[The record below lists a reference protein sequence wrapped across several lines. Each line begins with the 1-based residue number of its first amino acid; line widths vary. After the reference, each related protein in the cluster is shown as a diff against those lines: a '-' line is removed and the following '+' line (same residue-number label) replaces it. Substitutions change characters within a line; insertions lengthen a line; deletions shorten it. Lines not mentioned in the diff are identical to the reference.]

1 MESYEFA
8 EKLYVDDKHRAHRC
22 HMLLVGHYSRKSG
35 GPPVWAR
42 ATGERVCYY
51 LGAGTQVNPL
61 VQDIHSSKV
70 YYDPPFSIIGGSQDY
85 SNARPGMNP
94 ERKLER
100 AVVESAINLI
110 FLASGRLEKV
120 FDVVNP
126 DLLALI
132 KRARLFDHFSS
143 YETEMRA
150 ELEHEMLDL
159 RAQLEEQKAKT
170 NAAKERH
177 RREKTK
183 RREAQVQ
190 SKAWKRKYTTQ
201 QDRPE
206 QAVLDVKLEEEE
218 EEEEE
223 QDWKSMLFEQ
233 ERQTEHYKVKFI
245 AIKEQ
250 KVQWDMKQKKMSDA
264 IYALE
269 SKIARLKNQIGNLEA
284 SSGKQKEKLVKQS
297 RELAKETEA
306 RIFWQRK
313 HADLLADSRDH
324 RLHRTNSAAR
334 QDQDVRA
341 PLYGNPTS
349 RPSAYRTFNTGAHW
363 N

>member
-1 MESYEFA
+1 MVTN
-8 EKLYVDDKHRAHRC
+8 L
-22 HMLLVGHYSRKSG
+22 ML
-35 GPPVWAR
+35 
-42 ATGERVCYY
+42 
-51 LGAGTQVNPL
+51 
-61 VQDIHSSKV
+61 QDHI
-70 YYDPPFSIIGGSQDY
+70 
-85 SNARPGMNP
+85 
-94 ERKLER
+94 
-100 AVVESAINLI
+100 
-110 FLASGRLEKV
+110 
-120 FDVVNP
+120 
-126 DLLALI
+126 
-132 KRARLFDHFSS
+132 SS

-150 ELEHEMLDL
+150 EWEHEILDL

-190 SKAWKRKYTTQ
+190 SEAWKRKYTTQ

-206 QAVLDVKLEEEE
+206 QAVSDVKLEE

-233 ERQTEHYKVKFI
+233 ERRTEHYKVKFI

-250 KVQWDMKQKKMSDA
+250 KVHWDMKQKKMSDA

-269 SKIARLKNQIGNLEA
+269 SEIVRLKNQIGDLEA
-284 SSGKQKEKLVKQS
+284 SFGKQKEQLVKQS

-313 HADLLADSRDH
+313 HADLLTDSRDH
-324 RLHRTNSAAR
+324 RLHRANSAAR
-334 QDQDVRA
+334 QDVRA
-341 PLYGNPTS
+341 PLYGNPIS
-349 RPSAYRTFNTGAHW
+349 RQSAYRTNNTGAHW

>member
-1 MESYEFA
+1 MVTN
-8 EKLYVDDKHRAHRC
+8 L
-22 HMLLVGHYSRKSG
+22 ML
-35 GPPVWAR
+35 
-42 ATGERVCYY
+42 
-51 LGAGTQVNPL
+51 
-61 VQDIHSSKV
+61 QDHI
-70 YYDPPFSIIGGSQDY
+70 
-85 SNARPGMNP
+85 
-94 ERKLER
+94 
-100 AVVESAINLI
+100 
-110 FLASGRLEKV
+110 
-120 FDVVNP
+120 
-126 DLLALI
+126 
-132 KRARLFDHFSS
+132 SS

-150 ELEHEMLDL
+150 EWEHEILDL

-190 SKAWKRKYTTQ
+190 SEAWKRKYTTQ

-206 QAVLDVKLEEEE
+206 QAVSDVKLEE

-233 ERQTEHYKVKFI
+233 ERRTEHYKAKFI

-250 KVQWDMKQKKMSDA
+250 KVHWDMKQKKMSDA

-269 SKIARLKNQIGNLEA
+269 SKIVRLKNQIGDLEA
-284 SSGKQKEKLVKQS
+284 SFGKQKEELVKQS

-324 RLHRTNSAAR
+324 RLHRANSAAR
-334 QDQDVRA
+334 QDVRA
-341 PLYGNPTS
+341 PLYGNPIS
-349 RPSAYRTFNTGAHW
+349 RQSAYRTNNTGAHW

>member
-1 MESYEFA
+1 
-8 EKLYVDDKHRAHRC
+8 
-22 HMLLVGHYSRKSG
+22 
-35 GPPVWAR
+35 
-42 ATGERVCYY
+42 
-51 LGAGTQVNPL
+51 
-61 VQDIHSSKV
+61 
-70 YYDPPFSIIGGSQDY
+70 
-85 SNARPGMNP
+85 
-94 ERKLER
+94 
-100 AVVESAINLI
+100 
-110 FLASGRLEKV
+110 
-120 FDVVNP
+120 
-126 DLLALI
+126 
-132 KRARLFDHFSS
+132 
-143 YETEMRA
+143 MRA
-150 ELEHEMLDL
+150 EWEREMLDL

-206 QAVLDVKLEEEE
+206 QAVLDVKP
-218 EEEEE
+218 EEE

-269 SKIARLKNQIGNLEA
+269 SKIVRLKNQIGNLEA
-284 SSGKQKEKLVKQS
+284 SFGKQKEELVKQS

-334 QDQDVRA
+334 QDVRA
-341 PLYGNPTS
+341 PLYGNPIS
-349 RPSAYRTFNTGAHW
+349 RQSAYRTNNTGAHW